1 MERSYLSVIKEH
13 MEQHRQMVF
22 VVGPRQVGKTT
33 LCTSLFQEHHYFDW
47 DNQDHRA
54 LIIAGPN
61 RIASEMELDRLSEK
75 PAIVVFDE
83 IHKYSKWKDFLKG
96 LFDVYSP
103 RLKIIVTGSSRLDI
117 FQRGGD
123 SLMGRYF
130 IYHLHPLSVRE
141 IVQPFLKDCEIQQ
154 PQPITPEAYRT
165 LFLYGGFPEPFIKN
179 NMRFYNRWK
188 RMRQQLLFREDLRD
202 VTRVQEIPQIELLAD
217 ILHYQAGQLI
227 NYSTLAKKVRVS
239 VDTIRR
245 WVKILE
251 SMYYSFT
258 IQPWTT
264 NVPRSL
270 LKQPKIYLWDW
281 STIVDQG
288 AKVENFI
295 ASHLQKAVHWWNDI
309 GFGEYGLYFLRDK
322 EQREVDFVVIRN
334 QKPWFLVEVKSTQ
347 STSIEKNLFYFNKKI
362 GADNAFQVS
371 FEMSYIDT
379 DCFIIDHPVIV
390 PVTTLLSQLV

>member
-1 MERSYLSVIKEH
+1 V
-13 MEQHRQMVF
+13 
-22 VVGPRQVGKTT
+22 
-33 LCTSLFQEHHYFDW
+33 
-47 DNQDHRA
+47 
-54 LIIAGPN
+54 
-61 RIASEMELDRLSEK
+61 
-75 PAIVVFDE
+75 
-83 IHKYSKWKDFLKG
+83 
-96 LFDVYSP
+96 
-103 RLKIIVTGSSRLDI
+103 
-117 FQRGGD
+117 
-123 SLMGRYF
+123 
-130 IYHLHPLSVRE
+130 SVRE

-188 RMRQQLLFREDLRD
+188 RVRQQLLFREDLRD
-202 VTRVQEIPQIELLAD
+202 VTRVQEITQIELLAD
-217 ILHYQAGQLI
+217 ILHHQAGQLI

-288 AKVENFI
+288 TKVENFI
-295 ASHLQKAVHWWNDI
+295 ASHLQKAVHWWNDS
-309 GFGEYGLYFLRDK
+309 GFGKYGLYFLRDK
-322 EQREVDFVVIRN
+322 EQRRVDFVVIRN

-347 STSIEKNLFYFNKKI
+347 STSIEKIYFILIKK
-362 GADNAFQVS
+362 
-371 FEMSYIDT
+371 
-379 DCFIIDHPVIV
+379 
-390 PVTTLLSQLV
+390 

>member
-1 MERSYLSVIKEH
+1 M
-13 MEQHRQMVF
+13 
-22 VVGPRQVGKTT
+22 
-33 LCTSLFQEHHYFDW
+33 
-47 DNQDHRA
+47 
-54 LIIAGPN
+54 
-61 RIASEMELDRLSEK
+61 
-75 PAIVVFDE
+75 
-83 IHKYSKWKDFLKG
+83 
-96 LFDVYSP
+96 
-103 RLKIIVTGSSRLDI
+103 TGSSRLDI
-117 FQRGGD
+117 YQRGGD

-130 IYHLHPLSVRE
+130 IYRLHPLSVRE

-154 PQPITPEAYRT
+154 PQPVIPEAFHT
-165 LFLYGGFPEPFIKN
+165 LFMYGGFPEPFNKN

-188 RMRQQLLFREDLRD
+188 RLRQQLLFREDLRD
-202 VTRVQEIPQIELLAD
+202 VTRVQEIPQVELLAD
-217 ILHYQAGQLI
+217 ILKYQAGQLI

-258 IQPWTT
+258 IHPWTT

-288 AKVENFI
+288 KKVENFI
-295 ASHLQKAVHWWNDI
+295 ASHLLKAVNWWNDN

-347 STSIEKNLFYFNKKI
+347 STSIDKNLLYFNTKT
-362 GADNAFQVS
+362 GAYHAFQVS

-379 DCFIIDHPVIV
+379 DCFTINRPVIV